1 MIKVFKM
8 SLLSGIILLLFILS
22 FGFLLWILIPKF
34 LETPAY
40 QVELSDSEFQ
50 LRRYDSFITTRVDMN
65 GNQNEVLRKGFRP
78 LVRFIGAKERS
89 SEKISMTVPVMQE
102 KTSSEGTWLVS
113 FSMPSKYSLVN
124 LPKPT
129 NESLKQQLVPEKLM
143 AVIRFNG
150 KASEDLLQAKEIELR
165 KWIEKRDLSVVG
177 LVYYYFYNDPTTPGI
192 FRRNEVLLEVSLQE
206 TVVN

>member
-1 MIKVFKM
+1 M
-8 SLLSGIILLLFILS
+8 
-22 FGFLLWILIPKF
+22 WILIPKF

-89 SEKISMTVPVMQE
+89 SKKISMTVPVMQE
-102 KTSSEGTWLVS
+102 KTSSEGNWLVS
-113 FSMPSKYSLVN
+113 FSMPSKYSLNN

-129 NESLKQQLVPEKLM
+129 NNQLKQK
-143 AVIRFNG
+143 
-150 KASEDLLQAKEIELR
+150 
-165 KWIEKRDLSVVG
+165 
-177 LVYYYFYNDPTTPGI
+177 
-192 FRRNEVLLEVSLQE
+192 VSK
-206 TVVN
+206 